1 MNELASFDYLILL
14 RLAISVILGGII
26 GFERGGNHHE
36 AGLRTH
42 IVLCLGAAG
51 VMVLSECMV
60 KQYGIPNEI
69 LRMGAQ
75 VLSGIGFL
83 GAGGIIVSGNR
94 IRGITTAAGLWTTA
108 CIGLAVGAGYYII
121 ASVMTFLLLFAML
134 ALRPITHKITKQPDK
149 IEVELLFYGE
159 VLNSIISE
167 LSDRNIEIVSVKHLD
182 ETEGATHV
190 SVEFLVP
197 ADISI
202 SNLAEFFATKK
213 SIKEFKFI

>member
-1 MNELASFDYLILL
+1 MNELLSFDYSMVL
-14 RLAISVILGGII
+14 RLVVSVILGGLI
-26 GFERGGNHHE
+26 GFERGGNNHE

-60 KQYGIPNEI
+60 KQYGIPSEI

-134 ALRPITHKITKQPDK
+134 ALRPITHRITKQPDK
-149 IEVELLFYGE
+149 VEVELLFSGE
-159 VLNSIISE
+159 ALNSIIFDLSE
-167 LSDRNIEIVSVKHLD
+167 SNIEIVSVKHLE
-182 ETEGATHV
+182 ETEGSSHV
-190 SVEFLVP
+190 LVEFLVP
-197 ADISI
+197 SDVSI
-202 SNLAEFFATKK
+202 STLAEFFTTKK